1 VTISEKFIDE
11 FEDVSHEEKLFMKL
25 WNRHMRKPTIFADA
39 QVRAK
44 HARAQF
50 LMPHHEV
57 NWANVQRVR
66 PERSWRSR
74 RRSNATFS
82 EQNTELSSASPCV
95 LVDVLPCGR
104 TPSIEVPGACHHFA
118 VRQGPTL
125 HAHGLRYNFLLHL
138 LNLWDNSLLA
148 AAHISSCMAIVDA
161 HASAAVG
168 AAHGL
173 GKAPAVAGVEAA
185 EAEAVSP

>member
-25 WNRHMRKPTIFADA
+25 WNRHIRKPTIFADA
-39 QVRAK
+39 QVSRQVKRAN
-44 HARAQF
+44 
-50 LMPHHEV
+50 M
-57 NWANVQRVR
+57 QRVR
-66 PERSWRSR
+66 PE
-74 RRSNATFS
+74 SNAASS
-82 EQNTELSSASPCV
+82 EQKNTELSSASPCV

-104 TPSIEVPGACHHFA
+104 TPSVEVPGACHHFA

-168 AAHGL
+168 AARGL
-173 GKAPAVAGVEAA
+173 GKAPAIAGGEAA
-185 EAEAVSP
+185 KAEAVSP